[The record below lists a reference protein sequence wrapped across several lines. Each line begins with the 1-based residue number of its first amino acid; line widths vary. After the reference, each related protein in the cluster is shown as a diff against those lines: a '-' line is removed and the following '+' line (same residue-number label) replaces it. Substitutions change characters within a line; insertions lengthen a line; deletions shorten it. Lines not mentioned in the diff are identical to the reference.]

1 MARPTFDHQT
11 AIVRKRGVIMDCGTN
26 SFRSGVLAGAA
37 VFGLILPSK
46 SFSQAPY
53 YQGKTIA
60 IVRGGGPGGS
70 GEFQTRA
77 LLPYLKKYIPG
88 NPDFVMEF
96 MEGAS
101 GRKGANY
108 IYNAKPDGLKIG
120 SAGAMIPGP
129 ILGLPGSNYD
139 IDKFIYLGSTETGNP
154 YVFYTR
160 KELGLDNLEK
170 LRSKPGIRIGAQ
182 SVGHSVYVTA
192 RLFAYLLEFKEPNF
206 IVGFTGPEL
215 DIAMGNRELDAR
227 TTSSLEDLVQK
238 GSRDNF
244 HYHANLA
251 VPKGAPHPDVPGLP
265 DLDKFA
271 KTEKERKVL
280 DLFRAFQY
288 PRWPIHLPPGTPK
301 ELVQILRD
309 AMAKTYKD
317 PGFRRDFKKL
327 MGRDPSPLSGED
339 LQKAVRELPRDA
351 EVIALYKK
359 FADAG
364 PLPMR

>member
-1 MARPTFDHQT
+1 MRL
-11 AIVRKRGVIMDCGTN
+11 KTN
-26 SFRSGVLAGAA
+26 SISAWILAGA
-37 VFGLILPSK
+37 VGHVLLLPAQAYC
-46 SFSQAPY
+46 QAPY
-53 YQGKTIA
+53 YQGKTMA

-70 GEFQTRA
+70 GEFQTRV

-88 NPDFVMEF
+88 NPDIVMEF
-96 MEGAS
+96 MPGAS

-108 IYNAKPDGLKIG
+108 IYNARPDGLKIG

-160 KELGLDNLEK
+160 KALGLDTLGK
-170 LRSKPGIRIGAQ
+170 LRSKPGLRIGAQ

-192 RLFAYLLEFKEPNF
+192 RVFAYLLEFKEPKF
-206 IVGFTGPEL
+206 IAGFTSPEMDVAL
-215 DIAMGNRELDAR
+215 SGGELDAR
-227 TTSSLEDLVQK
+227 TTSSLDDFVRK
-238 GSRDNF
+238 GTKDNF
-244 HYHANLA
+244 HYHATLA
-251 VPKGAPHPDVPGLP
+251 VPKGAPHPDLPGLP

-271 KTEKERKVL
+271 RTEKESKVL

-288 PRWPIHLPPGTPK
+288 PRWPIHLPPETPK
-301 ELVQILRD
+301 ELVQVLRD

-317 PGFRRDFKKL
+317 PGFRQDFKKL
-327 MGRDPSPLSGED
+327 MGREASPLTGEE

-364 PLPMR
+364 ALPPR

>member
-1 MARPTFDHQT
+1 MRL
-11 AIVRKRGVIMDCGTN
+11 KTN
-26 SFRSGVLAGAA
+26 SISAWILAGA
-37 VFGLILPSK
+37 VGHVILVPAQV
-46 SFSQAPY
+46 FSQAPY

-160 KELGLDNLEK
+160 KELGLDTLGK

-192 RLFAYLLEFKEPNF
+192 RMFAYLLEFKEPKF
-206 IVGFTGPEL
+206 IAGFTSPEMDVAL
-215 DIAMGNRELDAR
+215 SGGELDAR
-227 TTSSLEDLVQK
+227 TTSGLDDFIRK
-238 GSRDNF
+238 GTKDNF
-244 HYHANLA
+244 QYHATLA
-251 VPKGAPHPDVPGLP
+251 VPKGAPHPDLPGLP

-271 KTEKERKVL
+271 RTEKESKVL

-301 ELVQILRD
+301 ELVQVLRD

-317 PGFRRDFKKL
+317 PGFRQDFKKL
-327 MGRDPSPLSGED
+327 MGRDPSPLTGEE

-364 PLPMR
+364 ALPPR

>member
-1 MARPTFDHQT
+1 MRL
-11 AIVRKRGVIMDCGTN
+11 KTN
-26 SFRSGVLAGAA
+26 SISAWILAGA
-37 VFGLILPSK
+37 VGHVLLLPAQAYC
-46 SFSQAPY
+46 QAPY

-70 GEFQTRA
+70 GEFQTRV

-96 MEGAS
+96 MPGAS

-129 ILGLPGSNYD
+129 ILGLAGSNYD

-160 KELGLDNLEK
+160 KELGLDSLEK

-192 RLFAYLLEFKEPNF
+192 RMFAYLLEFKEPKF
-206 IVGFTGPEL
+206 IAGFTSPEM
-215 DIAMGNRELDAR
+215 DVAMSGGELDAR
-227 TTSSLEDLVQK
+227 TTSSLDDFVQK
-238 GSRDNF
+238 GTKDNF
-244 HYHANLA
+244 HYHATLA
-251 VPKGAPHPDVPGLP
+251 VPKGAPHPDLPGLA
-265 DLDKFA
+265 DMDSFA
-271 KTEKERKVL
+271 KSDKERKVL

-301 ELVQILRD
+301 ELVQILRA

-317 PGFRRDFKKL
+317 AGFRQDFKKL
-327 MGRDPSPLSGED
+327 MGREPSPLSGED

-364 PLPMR
+364 PLPPR

>member
-1 MARPTFDHQT
+1 MRL
-11 AIVRKRGVIMDCGTN
+11 KTN
-26 SFRSGVLAGAA
+26 SISAWILAGA
-37 VFGLILPSK
+37 VGHVLLLPAQAYC
-46 SFSQAPY
+46 QAPY

-70 GEFQTRA
+70 GEFQTRV

-88 NPDFVMEF
+88 NPDIVMEF
-96 MEGAS
+96 MPGAS

-108 IYNAKPDGLKIG
+108 IYNARPDGLKIG

-160 KELGLDNLEK
+160 KELGLDTLGK

-192 RLFAYLLEFKEPNF
+192 RMFAYLLEFKEPKF
-206 IVGFTGPEL
+206 IAGFTSPEMDVAL
-215 DIAMGNRELDAR
+215 SGGELDAR
-227 TTSSLEDLVQK
+227 TTSSLDDFVRK
-238 GSRDNF
+238 GTKDNF
-244 HYHANLA
+244 YYHATLA
-251 VPKGAPHPDVPGLP
+251 VPKGAPHPDLPGLP

-271 KTEKERKVL
+271 RTEKESKVL

-301 ELVQILRD
+301 ELVQVLRD

-317 PGFRRDFKKL
+317 PGFRQDFKKL
-327 MGRDPSPLSGED
+327 MGREPSPLSGED

-364 PLPMR
+364 PLPPR